1 MQIPLFYISIHRG
14 VHLAL
19 SMGGK
24 FGKDCPGL
32 CAYPFVVP
40 DFARGAVKPLKS
52 PNGEVGVDTMISV
65 IAHEMAEMATDPL
78 VNAWYA
84 SSDPADPVE
93 ITDVT
98 TLTKPGIR
106 TT

>member
-1 MQIPLFYISIHRG
+1 
-14 VHLAL
+14 
-19 SMGGK
+19 MGGK

-40 DFARGAVKPLKS
+40 DYARGAVKPLKS

-78 VNAWYA
+78 VNA
-84 SSDPADPVE
+84 
-93 ITDVT
+93 
-98 TLTKPGIR
+98 
-106 TT
+106 